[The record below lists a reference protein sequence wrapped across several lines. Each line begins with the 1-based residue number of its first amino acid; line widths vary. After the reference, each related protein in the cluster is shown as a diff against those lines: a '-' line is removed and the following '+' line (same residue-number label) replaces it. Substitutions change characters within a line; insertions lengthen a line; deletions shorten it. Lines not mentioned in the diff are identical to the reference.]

1 MSAMS
6 GKSRQWYREPWPW
19 FLMAGPAAVVVAGF
33 ITAWLAATT
42 DDGLVDDDYYK
53 KGLAINQTLERDQ
66 AANVMQ
72 IRAQLMVGT
81 DVRQVRVMLQ
91 GGKQDALPQTLRLK
105 VLHPTRSGMDHVVSL
120 SLRGEGFY
128 EGHLDELGD
137 AKWRLILEDMDNR
150 WRLTGT
156 WQVPRDSVV
165 MLQSKG

>member
-1 MSAMS
+1 MTD
-6 GKSRQWYREPWPW
+6 KPRQWYREPWPW
-19 FLMAGPAAVVVAGF
+19 ILMAGPAAVVVAGF

-42 DDGLVDDDYYK
+42 EDGLVDDDYYK

-66 AANVMQ
+66 AANALQ
-72 IRAQLMVGT
+72 IRAQLMVGA
-81 DVRQVRVMLQ
+81 DVRQVRIMLQ
-91 GGKQDALPQTLRLK
+91 GGGQGTLPQTLRLK

-120 SLRGEGFY
+120 SQRGEGYY

-137 AKWRLILEDMDNR
+137 AKWRLILEDTDNR

-156 WQVPRDSVV
+156 WHVPRDSVV